1 MAINNLAAWKSNF
14 LTQHVQA
21 QNVQGAQFL
30 SSETVVVVSGPPSLT
45 IDKGGHPNGGFS
57 LTDLVPI
64 GLVQNVS
71 VAQQK
76 QLQQVF
82 EVGSKKPYFIPGRTM
97 ISAGISRIL
106 FDGPS
111 LMYSMYLQK
120 ANADGSII
128 PLDSNLKMI
137 R

>member
-1 MAINNLAAWKSNF
+1 MANMNNLSTWKANF
-14 LTQHVQA
+14 LTQHVQS

-45 IDKGGHPNGGFS
+45 IDSKGKPNGGFT

-76 QLQQVF
+76 QLQQV
-82 EVGSKKPYFIPGRTM
+82 
-97 ISAGISRIL
+97 
-106 FDGPS
+106 
-111 LMYSMYLQK
+111 
-120 ANADGSII
+120 
-128 PLDSNLKMI
+128 
-137 R
+137 